1 MGPGRRRSQNP
12 CQTMSCM
19 NRQTTR
25 PAFSMKSP
33 QLRREWWKQ
42 WRYRIGICGALAIL
56 GTAVP
61 EARGNV
67 FASHIRLEKL
77 PGESGGGVAI
87 RYILNEPAT
96 AGVVIEVWDGSRVVR
111 TLAMAAGEPGTF
123 RGENQLVWDGRDEQ
137 GVPVCC
143 GVYRVR
149 ITAAAQGFAEWT
161 QISDDFAPGQ
171 YVYAPTG
178 IGVVRDPL
186 SPYYGRVLVANGRPG
201 PNAEFLDGDRPGL
214 LKLQAD
220 GSVAEEGGWSDGGRS
235 WAGEGDSPGEV
246 EVWGER
252 VYAWDAAEQELVMLD
267 PEASAASLRVAWGHT
282 NHPAPGARMTGFAV
296 GTGPGGNWLWMAQNE
311 AASGPGVYGWAL
323 EDDGTASPGD
333 AGTLVIRAGPG
344 SDLGSAPWDVAV
356 GPAGELLVIQ
366 SRMAAGDGQ
375 PRVLAFP
382 AWTNPAAPLES
393 AIWMA
398 GGGQDTMRGATAV
411 AVDPTGSRVAVTF
424 RGVLS
429 GGFFVGGRVM
439 IFDAAT
445 GAWVVTLPG
454 VDQEYSDVDWDA
466 VGNLY
471 VANLSESV
479 WRVYSPPG
487 SNAATTL
494 SVATVEIGGGS
505 VRPFLEVVRLE
516 GSGLVLA
523 LTAQPGSSY
532 VIEASADL
540 LQWTPVGTVVMGE
553 AARRET
559 TVPAEGPRR
568 FYRAR
573 LGP

>member
-1 MGPGRRRSQNP
+1 
-12 CQTMSCM
+12 M
-19 NRQTTR
+19 NREAMG
-25 PAFSMKSP
+25 PAFSMEIPGLS
-33 QLRREWWKQ
+33 LEWWKP
-42 WRYRIGICGALAIL
+42 WRWWMGVCLAFAML
-56 GTAVP
+56 GPGVP
-61 EARGNV
+61 AAPGNV
-67 FASHIRLEKL
+67 FASHIRLERL
-77 PGESGGGVAI
+77 PEGSGGGVAI

-96 AGVVIEVWDGSRVVR
+96 AGVVIEVWDGSQVVR
-111 TLAMAAGEPGTF
+111 TLAMAGGEPGTF
-123 RGENQLVWDGRDEQ
+123 RGENQVMWDGRDGQ

-149 ITAAAQGFAEWT
+149 ITAAAQGFADWT

-220 GSVAEEGGWSDGGRS
+220 GSVAGEGGWSDGGRS

-252 VYAWDAAEQELVMLD
+252 VYVWDAAEHELVMLD
-267 PEASAASLRVAWGHT
+267 PEASPTSLRVAWDHT
-282 NHPAPGARMTGFAV
+282 NHPTSGTRMTGFAV

-311 AASGPGVYGWAL
+311 AASGPGVYGWPL
-323 EDDGTASPGD
+323 EDDGTVAPGD
-333 AGTLVIRAGPG
+333 RGTLAIRAGAG
-344 SDLGSAPWDVAV
+344 FDLGTAPWDVAV
-356 GPAGELLVIQ
+356 GPNGGLFVIQ
-366 SRMAAGDGQ
+366 SRAVPGDGQ

-393 AIWMA
+393 AIWVA